1 MLRCAALR
9 VVTRKNPFVGGS
21 ETLYGRAGPLS
32 LRLRFWTGST
42 FFLHL
47 FFFFLQKKIQNTLTL
62 SAHLYETKALV
73 LGSNFMLRWFA
84 LRSSSA
90 PGFPVPVVTVLH
102 NPGHLAAV
110 AVAAQVAATKLT
122 VVPPATAGTTAAISI
137 HSAAAPNFA
146 PFCSLIRHQQHFAY
160 LDPHDTCTFY
170 FLFIYF

>member
-1 MLRCAALR
+1 
-9 VVTRKNPFVGGS
+9 
-21 ETLYGRAGPLS
+21 
-32 LRLRFWTGST
+32 
-42 FFLHL
+42 
-47 FFFFLQKKIQNTLTL
+47 
-62 SAHLYETKALV
+62 
-73 LGSNFMLRWFA
+73 MLRWFA

-102 NPGHLAAV
+102 NPGHLAAAV

-160 LDPHDTCTFY
+160 LDPHDTCTFL
-170 FLFIYF
+170 FFIYFF